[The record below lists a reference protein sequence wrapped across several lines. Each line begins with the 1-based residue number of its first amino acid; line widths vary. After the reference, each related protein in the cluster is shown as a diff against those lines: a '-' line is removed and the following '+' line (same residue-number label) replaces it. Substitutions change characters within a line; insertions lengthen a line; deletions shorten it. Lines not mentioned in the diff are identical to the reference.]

1 MDSINLSS
9 IIKILFDRKKI
20 IISSFFTFSL
30 VTIVILLFLPN
41 WYQSKTSLRENIEN
55 QNEIQGIVSSVSSLS
70 SLGSFA
76 QFQNSEK
83 TDYAIELLN
92 SKDFAS
98 AILKNEGFREKIYA
112 AKSFDLE
119 TNKII
124 YDQSL
129 FDFSEKKWVRK
140 INSTKYG
147 TIIPTD
153 VEIYEEYFQKHLY
166 VNKNRETGFI
176 QITFEHVSPVFAK
189 DFLDKLI
196 FEINDIAKKGDKA
209 EAERALLFLDEKLR
223 NTENNEVRA
232 SLNNLIEIYL
242 KKELLLN
249 VSEHYMLEPI
259 YLPYTPKIKS
269 WPPRTLLAIL
279 IVSISMF
286 FVIIVIILLDKR
298 KLDVY

>member
-20 IISSFFTFSL
+20 IISSFFIFSL

-41 WYQSKTSLRENIEN
+41 WYQSNTSLRENIEN

-269 WPPRTLLAIL
+269 WPPRTLLAFL

-286 FVIIVIILLDKR
+286 IVIIVIILLDKR
-298 KLDVY
+298 KLDV